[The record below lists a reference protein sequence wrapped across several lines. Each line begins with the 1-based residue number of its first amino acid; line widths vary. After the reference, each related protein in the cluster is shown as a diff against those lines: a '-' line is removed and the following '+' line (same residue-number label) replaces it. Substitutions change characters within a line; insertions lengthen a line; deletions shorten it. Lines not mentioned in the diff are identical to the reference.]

1 MSHNN
6 IWLIGLGNMGYEYSR
21 VLDSIEVNY
30 TAIGRS
36 EKSTSLFS
44 EKTGHEAISGGIE
57 EFLKRKPQ
65 LPDAAIVAV
74 NFEYLKDTAHELL
87 NYGIKH
93 ILIEKPGV
101 QDFDEIDEICNLT
114 LKYNAKVMI
123 AYNRRFYASVIK
135 AREITKED
143 GGVTSFHFEFTEW
156 TNKLFGLYS
165 HKIESLKTLFLTN
178 SSHVVDTAF
187 YLGGTPER
195 ISCYHAGTLEWHKP
209 SIFAG
214 AGITKEGALFSYNA
228 NWQSA
233 GRWSVEIMTPKHR
246 LHLRPMEKLMIQNI
260 DSIATNEADIDPNN
274 YDTDFKPGL
283 YLQTKTFLE
292 GDYSQ
297 FCSVFDQKRHFDTFY
312 KPISGYKHT
321 I

>member
-1 MSHNN
+1 MLYNN
-6 IWLIGLGNMGYEYSR
+6 VWLIGLGNMGYEYSR
-21 VLDSIEVNY
+21 VLDSLGIIY

-36 EKSTSLFS
+36 EKSTTLFT
-44 EKTGHEAISGGIE
+44 EKTGHKAHPGGIGI
-57 EFLKRKPQ
+57 FLQQKPQ
-65 LPDAAIVAV
+65 LPDAAIISV
-74 NFEYLKDTAHELL
+74 NLENLKDTAVQLL
-87 NYGIKH
+87 NYGVRH

-101 QDFDEIDEICNLT
+101 HHFHEIEELCDL
-114 LKYNAKVMI
+114 AKEYVAKIMI
-123 AYNRRFYASVIK
+123 AYNRRFYASVMK
-135 AREITKED
+135 AREIIKED

-165 HKIESLKTLFLTN
+165 HKIESLRTLFLTN

-187 YLGGTPER
+187 YLGGTPDK

-214 AGITKEGALFSYNA
+214 AGITTEGALFSYNA

-260 DSIATNEADIDPNN
+260 DSIAINEVDIDPSH

-283 YLQTKTFLE
+283 YLQTKAFLE

-297 FCSVFDQKRHFDTFY
+297 FCSVFEQKRHFDTFY
-312 KPISGYKHT
+312 KPISGYSL
-321 I
+321 